1 MKLVSLHYFVTRTT
15 QVSQHMREAFA
26 LPAATFA
33 CSATA
38 AVLLAALAWCA
49 GLYVPRL
56 RGDFGVVA
64 FLAFA
69 ICLPYVM
76 IIGLPIGLF
85 LVHKRMF
92 RAMPALVAGAIA
104 ACPIPLLI
112 VGTSFSGSV
121 SFEGF
126 GLAVAF
132 LLVAAL
138 SGALSGL
145 VFYRT
150 HRLFSPGGS
159 VTPTLVRGATGLD

>member
-1 MKLVSLHYFVTRTT
+1 
-15 QVSQHMREAFA
+15 MREAFA

-49 GLYVPRL
+49 GLYVPRI
-56 RGDFGVVA
+56 RGDFGVAA

-76 IIGLPIGLF
+76 IVGVPIGLF

-112 VGTSFSGSV
+112 VATSFSGSV

-126 GLAVAF
+126 GLSMAF
-132 LLVAAL
+132 LLVVAL

-145 VFYRT
+145 VFYWT
-150 HRLFSPGGS
+150 HRIVSNEGS
-159 VTPTLVRGATGLD
+159 LEPTSIHGAPPCRGQAK